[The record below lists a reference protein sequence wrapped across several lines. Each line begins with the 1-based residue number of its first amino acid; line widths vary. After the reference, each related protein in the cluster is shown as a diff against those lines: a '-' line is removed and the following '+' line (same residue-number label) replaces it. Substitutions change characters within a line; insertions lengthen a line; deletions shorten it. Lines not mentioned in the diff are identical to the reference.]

1 MKVLHVSAEC
11 YPAAKAGGLGDV
23 VGALP
28 KYLTAA
34 GVPTG
39 VIIPRYRLKWI
50 NERQFHTVYK
60 GAVRLHNYYVPFTIQ
75 QESANALGFPFFVAD
90 IPGKFDRPGIYADP
104 GGYGYGDDVERYLSF
119 QQAVL
124 QWMLNSP
131 GRPRLLHCHDH
142 HTGLIPFIMKHCPEY
157 LGLSWMPT
165 VFTIHNGVYHGAF
178 GWDKMYLLPFF
189 AAEARGLL
197 DWSHHINPLATA
209 VKCAGRVT
217 TVSPSYL
224 KELQQDSGGMES
236 LLQHEQHKC
245 LGIINGI
252 DAQVWDPAIDNY
264 IAAPLQGD
272 IPAFKQANKRLLCQY
287 FRLDPRRPLVSF
299 IGRLVGE
306 KGADLLPD
314 LIHRLVHSGADL
326 SFAVL
331 GAGEPWLESA
341 FRQLNQQYPGRFSA
355 ALEYNEGLAHQIYA
369 GSDFLFMPSRVEPC
383 GLNQMYA
390 MRYGTIPIV
399 RSVGGLKDTVPD
411 IGEPNDVGRGIRF
424 NQFNLDDGHLAL
436 YRAVQLFHNQ
446 PIFEEVRRRIMQLD
460 FSWERSAADYI
471 NIYKEMG
478 INS

>member
-11 YPAAKAGGLGDV
+11 YPAAKVGGLGDV

-28 KYLTAA
+28 KYLSAA

-50 NERQFHTVYK
+50 DEHQFHTVYK
-60 GAVRLHNYYVPFTIQ
+60 GAVRLHNHYIPFTIQ

-90 IPGKFDRPGIYADP
+90 IPGKFDRAGIYAGP

-124 QWMLNSP
+124 QWMRNSP
-131 GRPRLLHCHDH
+131 GRPGLLHCHDH
-142 HTGLIPFIMKHCPEY
+142 HSGLIPFMLKHCPEY
-157 LGLSWMPT
+157 RDLSWMPT

-178 GWDKMYLLPFF
+178 GWDKMYLLPAFE
-189 AAEARGLL
+189 AEARGLL
-197 DWSHHINPLATA
+197 DWSNSINPLATA
-209 VKCAGRVT
+209 VKCAWRVT

-224 KELQQDSGGMES
+224 RELQES
-236 LLQHEQHKC
+236 SNGLEYLLQHEQHKC

-252 DAQVWDPAIDNY
+252 DAQVWDPAIDNF
-264 IAAPLQGD
+264 IAAPLQKD
-272 IPAFKQANKRLLCQY
+272 IAAFKQANKEVLCRH
-287 FRLDPRRPLVSF
+287 FRLDPGRPLVSF
-299 IGRLVGE
+299 IGRLAGE

-314 LIHRLVHSGADL
+314 LVHRVMHSGAGL
-326 SFAVL
+326 AFAAL
-331 GAGEPWLESA
+331 GAGEPWMESD
-341 FRQLNQQYPGRFSA
+341 FRQLSQQYPGRFNA

-390 MRYGTIPIV
+390 MRYGAIPIV

-411 IGEPNDVGRGIRF
+411 IGEPNSVGRGIRF
-424 NQFNLDDGHLAL
+424 NLFNLDDGHLAL

-446 PIFEEVRRRIMQLD
+446 PIFEEVRKRIMQLD
-460 FSWERSAADYI
+460 FSWGRSAAAYI
-471 NIYKEMG
+471 EIYKEMG
-478 INS
+478 ITN